1 MDLSIGSR
9 TDVGPRKMNQDHH
22 GWWPELGLFVVADGM
37 GGHNAGEV
45 ASHLAVETIYSFI
58 KESAGA
64 TDITWPFGIEV
75 KYSIDLNRLLTA
87 VRLANRKIYDE
98 GIKSAELNGMGTT
111 VVAALVGGVGGDRL
125 TLVSV
130 GDSRIYR
137 FRRGVLEQLTKDD
150 TWLASVLGEKQA
162 EEADPLHPLRHV
174 LTSVVGTKDDVKPG
188 AREEQLVPGDRFVMC
203 TDGVHGRLD
212 SAALTSVLS
221 GSPSAAEGAA
231 NLVHEAITRGSTDNA
246 TALVFNVT

>member
-1 MDLSIGSR
+1 
-9 TDVGPRKMNQDHH
+9 MNQDHH

-45 ASHLAVETIYSFI
+45 ASQLAVETIHGFI
-58 KESAGA
+58 AESAGNP
-64 TDITWPFGIEV
+64 DITWPFGIEL
-75 KYSIDLNRLLTA
+75 KDSIDLNRLNTA
-87 VRLANRKIYDE
+87 VRLANRKIYSE
-98 GIKSAELNGMGTT
+98 GNKSPALNGMGTT
-111 VVAALVGGVGGDRL
+111 VVAALVDGDRM

-137 FRRGVLEQLTKDD
+137 FRRGSLEQLTKDD
-150 TWLASVLGEKQA
+150 TWLASVLGQKQA
-162 EEADPLHPLRHV
+162 EDADPLHPLRHV

-188 AREEQLVPGDRFVMC
+188 SREEQLIPGDTFVMC

-212 SAALTSVLS
+212 GAALTSVLAA
-221 GSPSAAEGAA
+221 SPTAAEGAA

-246 TALVFNVT
+246 TALVISVS